1 MIIRNVMGSLVQPSG
16 QEAKENKSASVN
28 SGIKMRNGQLHLYA
42 SSWRAPTTASSRV
55 PPYGAAGFLNLS
67 QSGERPDW

>member
-16 QEAKENKSASVN
+16 QEAKRTQSASVN
-28 SGIKMRNGQLHLYA
+28 SGIRCATANFISMPAPGDAYNRLLA
-42 SSWRAPTTASSRV
+42 SA
-55 PPYGAAGFLNLS
+55 PYGAAGFLNLS